1 MRFRTLIKRSLV
13 GLCFFLL
20 FTFTLEVIL
29 RVFHLVHTRVVNESI
44 YPGLLGDYKPL
55 QDLSSDLIFPH
66 HIKINSQGL
75 RGQEININKQKGSF
89 RIVIL
94 GDSFTFGSR
103 VNDAE
108 TFPFQL
114 ETLSEGGRKAG
125 KRIEVINAGHDAY
138 STREEYE
145 YFMERG
151 AHLHPDMLILA
162 WFPNDI
168 MELSRTDSWRNLLKK
183 HYKFEPFK
191 SYMRSLA
198 VFNALRI
205 NVSYAFIKFK
215 MGSYVSKEIIDIF
228 DTKDTALEQKLWSN
242 CFAYILKLKQF
253 CDKGKI
259 KFLLVALP
267 DFKQFSLND
276 EFRPQGRLKIFT
288 DVNQISFLDL
298 SDRFKSFARGKDI
311 NELYLYPK
319 DCHFSALGN
328 YLVAKELF
336 DYMNLTFT
344 KRCVKADSQ
353 EKNKIID

>member
-1 MRFRTLIKRSLV
+1 MKRRALIKRSLA
-13 GLCFFLL
+13 GLYFFLL
-20 FTFTLEVIL
+20 LIFISEVVL

-55 QDLSSDLIFPH
+55 QDLSSDLILPH

-75 RGQEININKQKGSF
+75 RGPEININKQKYSF

-103 VNDAE
+103 VNDTE

-114 ETLSEGGRKAG
+114 ETLLEEGRKSDE
-125 KRIEVINAGHDAY
+125 KIEVINAGHGAY

-145 YFMERG
+145 YFLERG
-151 AHLHPDMLILA
+151 IHLHPDVLILA

-168 MELSRTDSWRNLLKK
+168 TELSRADSWRHLLKG

-205 NVSYAFIKFK
+205 NVSYAFIKLK
-215 MGSYVSKEIIDIF
+215 MGSYVSKEIVDIF
-228 DTKDTALEQKLWSN
+228 DAEDTALEQKLWDS
-242 CFAYILKLKQF
+242 CFAYILRLKQF
-253 CDKGKI
+253 CDKEKI
-259 KFLLVALP
+259 RFLLAALP
-267 DFKQFSLND
+267 DFKQFSLNN
-276 EFRPQGRLKIFT
+276 EFRPQGRLKVFSE
-288 DVNQISFLDL
+288 VNQISFLNL
-298 SDRFKSFARGKDI
+298 SDRFKSFAIGRDI
-311 NELYLYPK
+311 NELYLFPK

-336 DYMNLTFT
+336 HYMNSNF
-344 KRCVKADSQ
+344 
-353 EKNKIID
+353 